1 MASKTHVQ
9 FQLMGKKRPRNWQLP
24 ITGMMLPRYVD
35 GKYKGNKQ
43 VEYIKGHDSI
53 FKEDHI
59 GDEKPSWVWFTDG
72 LLDVSTG
79 DLALL
84 QILENHKMKDRV
96 FEKVDEDK
104 QAKTNLELI
113 EKKQKALEMVD
124 IADEDKMYAIA
135 TILVGP
141 HVTSFTPA
149 MVEHNLKSMA
159 LEQPEKIMEEMD
171 NPNYNAKVL
180 GALAVRRGVIVIN
193 PQQTLI
199 SWKNGKAISPVAAG
213 QDPIVKLSDFL
224 SGKDEL
230 TRNTIQAIQEEIKR
244 SYNFKKDY
252 TAEEELAELLGD
264 NAPEAVTLPETDGDP
279 AEEELEEARATYK
292 ETFGKEV
299 SNNKKNDLEWIKEKI
314 AEGPT
319 ED

>member
-9 FQLMGKKRPRNWQLP
+9 YRLTGNKRPPNWQLP
-24 ITGMMLPRYVD
+24 LKNMMHERFEEGKSRGLKFIEYV
-35 GKYKGNKQ
+35 
-43 VEYIKGHDSI
+43 KGHDSI
-53 FKEDHI
+53 FKEDHT
-59 GDEKPSWVWFTDG
+59 GDEKPSMVWFTDG
-72 LLDVSTG
+72 LLNVPVN

-84 QILENHKMKDRV
+84 KIMEIHKMKDRV

>member
-113 EKKQKALEMVD
+113 EKKQKALE
-124 IADEDKMYAIA
+124 
-135 TILVGP
+135 
-141 HVTSFTPA
+141 
-149 MVEHNLKSMA
+149 
-159 LEQPEKIMEEMD
+159 
-171 NPNYNAKVL
+171 
-180 GALAVRRGVIVIN
+180 
-193 PQQTLI
+193 
-199 SWKNGKAISPVAAG
+199 
-213 QDPIVKLSDFL
+213 
-224 SGKDEL
+224 
-230 TRNTIQAIQEEIKR
+230 
-244 SYNFKKDY
+244 
-252 TAEEELAELLGD
+252 
-264 NAPEAVTLPETDGDP
+264 
-279 AEEELEEARATYK
+279 
-292 ETFGKEV
+292 
-299 SNNKKNDLEWIKEKI
+299 
-314 AEGPT
+314 
-319 ED
+319 